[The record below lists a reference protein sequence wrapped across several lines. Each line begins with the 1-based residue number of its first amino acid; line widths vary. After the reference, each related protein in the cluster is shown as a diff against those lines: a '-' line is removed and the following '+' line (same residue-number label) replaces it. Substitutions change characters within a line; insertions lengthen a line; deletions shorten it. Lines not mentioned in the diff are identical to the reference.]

1 MEKQIETVQELQ
13 DWLKENLDNGN
24 ITSDSQLWQNFR
36 GMYNLLYFSLEKSE
50 YNVNHVIVE

>member
-24 ITSDSQLWQNFR
+24 ITPDSQLWQNFR
-36 GMYNLLYFSLEKSE
+36 GMHNLLYFSLEKSE
-50 YNVNHVIVE
+50 YNINHVIVE